1 MTPTHP
7 YSPDHATPPG
17 WTLDEALAEPSMSQ
31 AELARRAGLST
42 KRIDRIIRGKAPIAS
57 DSARRLERATG
68 VPDRIW
74 NNLESRYQ
82 EHQAR
87 LAEVE
92 RL

>member
-1 MTPTHP
+1 MRGRLKFSLPRCAVINITGDG
-7 YSPDHATPPG
+7 YR
-17 WTLDEALAEPSMSQ
+17 L
-31 AELARRAGLST
+31 
-42 KRIDRIIRGKAPIAS
+42 RI
-57 DSARRLERATG
+57 ERATG
-68 VPDRIW
+68 VPERLW

>member
-1 MTPTHP
+1 VRGRLKFSLPRCAVINITGDG
-7 YSPDHATPPG
+7 YR
-17 WTLDEALAEPSMSQ
+17 L
-31 AELARRAGLST
+31 
-42 KRIDRIIRGKAPIAS
+42 RI
-57 DSARRLERATG
+57 ERATG
-68 VPDRIW
+68 VPARLW